1 MPIMNSVIV
10 CKWCWVCV
18 VVHACPLAFSVA
30 KSSFSGR
37 FPFAPPLAM
46 AQLPLPD
53 YIATFLSRRA
63 GKALV
68 IVSPSFVPQNPLSLQ
83 EQLLVM
89 TRRSNVMTRRAI
101 EAEEVNEMYEMSE
114 GNLQVRYDELAQR
127 HQQVL
132 TVVSRADY
140 MRVTG
145 LDRLFGN

>member
-1 MPIMNSVIV
+1 
-10 CKWCWVCV
+10 
-18 VVHACPLAFSVA
+18 
-30 KSSFSGR
+30 
-37 FPFAPPLAM
+37 M

-63 GKALV
+63 CKALV

-89 TRRSNVMTRRAI
+89 TRRSNVMTRRTI

-132 TVVSRADY
+132 AVVSRADY